1 MMSGASINL
10 RLKNSNSNEESKDT
24 MYDANAAVISNP
36 EADEI
41 FQRLIAQNSKRYSF
55 LFILL
60 IFK

>member
-10 RLKNSNSNEESKDT
+10 RLKNSKSNEESKDT

-41 FQRLIAQNSKRYSF
+41 FQRLIAQNSKR
-55 LFILL
+55 
-60 IFK
+60 